1 MMIGLYIVLTCVSA
15 AFCLAVAVDTAL
27 YSTLRG
33 NLAVLVTV
41 NSDDIVDYVPK
52 GSILVGN
59 EEVGENGLLRVYYP
73 VDGWVNT
80 GDGSINVIAF
90 KNANRQNSLHTDIY
104 PLLNDKHAYLYV
116 CRLSSPAMTTT
127 AVTRVMKWV
136 STMSFQLRYW
146 SAGSLRTLMASSNAT
161 NIISKLIGPGRNHQ
175 KRVMGFS
182 LMV

>member
-1 MMIGLYIVLTCVSA
+1 VSA

-33 NLAVLVTV
+33 NLAVLVSV

-90 KNANRQNSLHTDIY
+90 KNANRQNSSSTLPLH
-104 PLLNDKHAYLYV
+104 KHMCELVLANK
-116 CRLSSPAMTTT
+116 RGNRA
-127 AVTRVMKWV
+127 
-136 STMSFQLRYW
+136 FN
-146 SAGSLRTLMASSNAT
+146 AGEGV
-161 NIISKLIGPGRNHQ
+161 IGSC
-175 KRVMGFS
+175 GFS
-182 LMV
+182 HDQSTQDFGGSWMQVSLNT